1 MTKTI
6 FKMRTKAEPTK
17 KAMLNNTEN
26 DADIRV
32 PYEYIREFPVV
43 RIRVGR

>member
-1 MTKTI
+1 
-6 FKMRTKAEPTK
+6 MRTKAEPTK

-32 PYEYIREFPVV
+32 RYEYSVNSQLCAFGL
-43 RIRVGR
+43 VGKKVFE